1 MVCPCLSWG
10 VNYYKIIFLLFKV
23 IIHISERTFIIWE
36 ISGDAASFRKT
47 KLLVQLGR
55 EGVPLEITVGVCSLF
70 LKAQAYLRQ
79 KHVICSPL
87 CQLSRNIP
95 YSRALFQKGQAYSVS
110 LHIGVKSHT
119 LYNLSGAILQY
130 RAYIR

>member
-10 VNYYKIIFLLFKV
+10 INYYEIIFLLFKV

-55 EGVPLEITVGVCSLF
+55 GGGT
-70 LKAQAYLRQ
+70 
-79 KHVICSPL
+79 
-87 CQLSRNIP
+87 
-95 YSRALFQKGQAYSVS
+95 
-110 LHIGVKSHT
+110 
-119 LYNLSGAILQY
+119 SGK
-130 RAYIR
+130 